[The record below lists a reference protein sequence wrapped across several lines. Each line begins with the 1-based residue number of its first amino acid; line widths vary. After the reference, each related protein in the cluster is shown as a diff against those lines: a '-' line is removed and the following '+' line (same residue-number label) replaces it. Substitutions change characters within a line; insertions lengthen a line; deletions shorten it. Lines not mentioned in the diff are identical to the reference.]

1 MSSLHEP
8 ALDDERGLTAPPPS
22 VIDGLGGEVV
32 AVVAPVS
39 LCIGATVALVRA
51 INPDGGGGG
60 AGVYWAAAAYRED
73 VSGVLGEEGEG
84 GGGEETK
91 TTPDANPPTHPSTQ
105 ASDSDST
112 KFIGSLENA
121 SIFIAIVAA
130 TTFGLV
136 AAFKRGWSKG
146 ITVYMALSGFSVF
159 FTLTGAIALQ
169 LIVTTGINI
178 DAITFVMLLW
188 NFAAVGVGSL
198 FLIRAPLALRQA
210 YLVETSIVVAF
221 MFTYVPEWTTW
232 ALLGG
237 MAAYDLYA
245 VLAPGG
251 PLRALVEEADARG
264 EDIPALIY
272 EGRPRAPPRQLR
284 SVTAASAA
292 AAAASARPGGG
303 GGGLPLGVN
312 FSRVTMARRSGQ
324 ATPLLQPPTSR
335 ASDDSGGREDGTRQS
350 SDAFAG
356 EAGAAPA
363 SRHPSSDGGGLGLP
377 DAIKLG
383 LGDFIFYSVL
393 VGRASM
399 YDLLAAAAAALAV
412 VAGLGATL
420 LLLALRRH
428 ALPALPISI
437 ALGAVFTAAARSIV
451 EPVVIPLAAN
461 LVYF

>member
-1 MSSLHEP
+1 ME
-8 ALDDERGLTAPPPS
+8 
-22 VIDGLGGEVV
+22 
-32 AVVAPVS
+32 
-39 LCIGATVALVRA
+39 
-51 INPDGGGGG
+51 
-60 AGVYWAAAAYRED
+60 GV
-73 VSGVLGEEGEG
+73 GGEG
-84 GGGEETK
+84 GRER
-91 TTPDANPPTHPSTQ
+91 PPPPPPLPPADNPRPPPTPPPPPPNQ
-105 ASDSDST
+105 ASDPDST

-121 SIFIAIVAA
+121 SIFVAIVAA

-146 ITVYMALSGFSVF
+146 ITAYMALSGFSVF

-169 LIVTTGINI
+169 LIVTAGITI
-178 DAITFVMLLW
+178 DAITFALLLW
-188 NFAAVGVGSL
+188 NFAAVGVGAL
-198 FLIRAPLALRQA
+198 FLVRAPLALRQA

-284 SVTAASAA
+284 SVTAAPA
-292 AAAASARPGGG
+292 AAAASSSRPGG
-303 GGGLPLGVN
+303 GGGLPLGVS
-312 FSRVTMARRSGQ
+312 FSRVTMARRGGP
-324 ATPLLQPPTSR
+324 ATPLLEPPTSR
-335 ASDDSGGREDGTRQS
+335 ASDDSGGREGDTTRQS
-350 SDAFAG
+350 SDAGGG
-356 EAGAAPA
+356 ETRTAPG
-363 SRHPSSDGGGLGLP
+363 SRQPSSDGGGLGLP